1 MTATAAQQ
9 LLGDAAAAE
18 YLGVAR
24 GTLCNWRTSGKGP
37 RYRRIGRR
45 PLYRVSDL
53 EAWIESTA
61 TTSTADE
68 ARRRGRA

>member
-24 GTLCNWRTSGKGP
+24 GTLCNWRTDRKS
-37 RYRRIGRR
+37 
-45 PLYRVSDL
+45 VV
-53 EAWIESTA
+53 
-61 TTSTADE
+61 
-68 ARRRGRA
+68 